1 MMLANAWRDF
11 EDLMPKILPHAI
23 QCTEGFAL
31 DHLRDAVI
39 RACERARL
47 WVVDDEF
54 QLGCDTD
61 NLIVAPKGSQLYQI
75 DQVIVGARSLE
86 PVTNQQMFGLR
97 GSCHPGGQSHYFA
110 QADSESIA
118 IYPVDKGACVR
129 VRAYLIPSADAT
141 RAPKVVL
148 DRHREMLVN
157 GALARILSV
166 PAQPFTNVE
175 LAAYRDNLFERRLDE
190 ISREYV
196 TGVQRAPI
204 RTRARFL

>member
-54 QLGCDTD
+54 DMGCDTD

-75 DQVIVGARSLE
+75 DRVFIGGSTMQAITS
-86 PVTNQQMFGLR
+86 QQMYGMR
-97 GSCHPGGQSHYFA
+97 DDCHPGGRPHYFA
-110 QADSESIA
+110 QADSDSIA
-118 IYPVDKGACVR
+118 IFPVQRGARIR
-129 VRAYLIPSADAT
+129 VRAYLIPTADAT

-196 TGVQRAPI
+196 TGIQRGPL
-204 RTRARFL
+204 RTRPNFM

>member
-1 MMLANAWRDF
+1 MMLANGWRDF

-54 QLGCDTD
+54 EMGCDTD
-61 NLIVAPKGSQLYQI
+61 VMIVAPKGSQLYQI
-75 DQVIVGARSLE
+75 DRVSIGNSFLQAVPSQEMYRVRE
-86 PVTNQQMFGLR
+86 Q
-97 GSCHPGGQSHYFA
+97 CHPGGRAHHFA
-110 QADSESIA
+110 QADNESIA
-118 IYPVDKGACVR
+118 IFPVQHGARIR
-129 VRAYLIPSADAT
+129 VRAYLIPTADAT

-157 GALARILSV
+157 GALARILAV
-166 PAQPFTNVE
+166 PAQPFTNIE
-175 LAAYRDNLFERRLDE
+175 LAAYRDSLFERRLDE
-190 ISREYV
+190 INREYV
-196 TGVQRAPI
+196 TGAQRGPL
-204 RTRARFL
+204 RTRPNYL